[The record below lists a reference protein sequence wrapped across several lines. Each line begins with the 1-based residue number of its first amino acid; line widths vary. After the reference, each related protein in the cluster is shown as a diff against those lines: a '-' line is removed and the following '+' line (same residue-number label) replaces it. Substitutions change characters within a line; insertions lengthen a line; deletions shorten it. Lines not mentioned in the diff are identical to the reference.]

1 MVDGCLKMT
10 YGYETPPD
18 EAPNEGTQ
26 AGPSKRKRGNKEGS
40 DTELP
45 PNKKLKGK
53 TKAINLLP
61 WRSIVSGSILTTLST
76 TAETHTLKVHRDLK
90 LPNMLLG
97 YEHAADRDNLREK
110 PAFPWVSDMK
120 YLELSF

>member
-18 EAPNEGTQ
+18 EAPNERTQ
-26 AGPSKRKRGNKEGS
+26 AGPSKRKRGNKGDS

-45 PNKKLKGK
+45 PSKKLKGK
-53 TKAINLLP
+53 AKAINLMP
-61 WRSIVSGSILTTLST
+61 WRPIVSSSILTTLSIT
-76 TAETHTLKVHRDLK
+76 TETHTLKVHRDLK

-97 YEHAADRDNLREK
+97 HEHAPDRDNLREK

-120 YLELSF
+120 YLELTF